1 MRYCIRFCCLLLLA
15 DAANGQTNS
24 GAIGGTVTDKTG
36 LVIAGAEVTITNL
49 GTNQSIKLVT
59 SQAGSYALAN
69 QPPVFFRVAA
79 VAPGFKRAVADKV
92 KVDTATQVTVDLTLE
107 VGDTSQSV
115 TVEAAPPLLN
125 SESGAQG
132 HTITE
137 EQVLNLPF
145 QDRSVLELAVTLPN
159 VSGNVDNEDPRVDL
173 GTPSPGF
180 AININGGRPGEGSI
194 LADGANNISNQG
206 RRQMASFSPEV
217 MQEFTVQTGTFS
229 AEYGSTGGGIIN
241 TTTKSGT
248 NQLRGLAYWYNRN
261 PFFAASPWS
270 ASAVRRETPNL
281 KQNNVGL
288 TVGGPVVLPYIGPK
302 GLSRYNGRGRS
313 FFFVAVEPRRTY
325 NRNLA
330 NSGLVPSEA
339 MRKGDF
345 SNACTVDGGLAPCDV
360 AARLGRPAVPL
371 ELYNQTFQANGQ
383 LYRVQA
389 GDPVPAFPN
398 NVIPSQ
404 WLDPIALKIAQAIP
418 APSPY
423 YLDDAGLLRNTA
435 ASTFVRN
442 RETRYTVRLDHQV
455 TDTNK
460 LSFRYTNNPI
470 YGERGYTNAGDNSVI
485 YNSPGNHNSAS
496 SQYLLNHVYIIRPTV
511 INDLRLSYTRG
522 DYAGSV
528 PNAWKNRN
536 WAAELGLPTA
546 SSWGLPQFT
555 TGAYN
560 VGQTDQARLNINL
573 DQNFNI
579 TDSLSIVRGKSSW
592 KLGADLYLGRW
603 KFTELT
609 NFPGGQ
615 YTFTNIL
622 TQSAIAN
629 GTGGHAFAQ
638 FLMGIPSNVQMRSAI
653 VPYYYSWRSA
663 SFFVQNDWRLRP
675 NLTLNLGLRYSLQL
689 PRTEK
694 HHLQGSYR
702 PELARNVAVPQEP
715 LCTVATR
722 PCPAANQVR
731 LPEGMLPKEALIVPF
746 HYSGVGANSPYMA
759 PVDWNDV
766 QPRFGFAWS
775 PRIHGRRIVIRG
787 GYGLSYAPSAGVS
800 VARAIPDIGGSI
812 TDAYTY
818 NNNRGT
824 YQKQNPGDTA
834 LLRLSTNPPDY
845 TFKTPNV
852 RIPDNGIVYEEALAL
867 AGPAVNRE
875 FVSPNFRS
883 PGIHNWSFTLSGEIA
898 SQTVLTVGYQGAHS
912 SSLFLPPRNTNYL
925 DPAVNTQLAAAG
937 LNPSQVVY
945 DPLGRRNPATG
956 QVVTVL
962 LSSVFSRYLGFA
974 NFTDRF
980 NAIGRSDRHAGFIS
994 LQRRMRQ
1001 GLNFNANYTWGKTID
1016 DAGDS
1021 GDSQTLFGAY
1031 TSLQGGFLKDPP
1043 PERSVSE
1050 WDRRHIFNLT
1060 FYGDLPMRRN
1070 SPYLA
1075 RVPPPLKSIII
1086 DWRFSGIYRAMTG
1099 TPVHVLLGDTNG
1111 AAIADNRVGA
1121 QLNNQAMIRPNLV
1134 LGVPVLNPYFDRNKD
1149 ALGTYEP
1156 FLNPA
1161 AFTRPPKG
1169 QVGNL
1174 ARTLDWLRT
1183 PGLWTFNLS
1192 LQKNFYA
1199 FGRDSKRYFEFRVD
1213 AQNVLNHINFGFG
1226 PHPSQWGIFTATSP
1240 SEADITAAEYRTWQ
1254 AYDPSGRPALGTP
1267 AGDSLFAQI
1276 QNLTR
1281 SQRPNGAAT
1290 GPLPDDFYTVRLPDH
1305 FKATNQ
1311 NAFDISTM
1319 EGLKYYRLRQVYNNG
1334 FTTYNNAQQ
1343 TRYLT
1348 FGLRFFF

>member
-1 MRYCIRFCCLLLLA
+1 LA
-15 DAANGQTNS
+15 SALTGQTNS
-24 GAIGGTVTDKTG
+24 GAIGGTVTDRSG
-36 LVIAGAEVTITNL
+36 LVIAGATVTITNL
-49 GTNQSIKLVT
+49 GTNQSIQLTT
-59 SQAGSYALAN
+59 SEAGSYALGN
-69 QPPVFFRVAA
+69 QPPVFYRVTAE
-79 VAPGFKRAVADKV
+79 APGFKRAVADDV
-92 KVDTATQVTVDLTLE
+92 KVDTATQVTVNLTLE

-125 SESGAQG
+125 TESGAHS

-137 EQVLNLPF
+137 QQVLNLPF

-261 PFFAASPWS
+261 PFFAANPWS

-281 KQNNVGL
+281 KQNNMGF
-288 TVGGPVVLPYIGPK
+288 TVGGPIVLPYIGP
-302 GLSRYNGRGRS
+302 GGFGRYSGRNRS

-330 NSGLVPSEA
+330 TSGLVPSEA
-339 MRKGDF
+339 MRNGDF
-345 SNACTVDGGLAPCDV
+345 SNACTVDGGLAPCGV
-360 AARLGRPAVPL
+360 AAHFGRPAVPL

-383 LYRVQA
+383 LYRVQP

-404 WLDPIALKIAQAIP
+404 WLDPIALKIAQVIP
-418 APSPY
+418 AASPY
-423 YLDDAGLLRNTA
+423 YIDGAGLLRNTA

-442 RETRYTVRLDHQV
+442 RETRYTVRVDHQL
-455 TDTNK
+455 TDKNK
-460 LSFRYTNNPI
+460 LTFRYTNNPI
-470 YGERGYTNAGDNSVI
+470 YGERGYTNAGDASVI

-496 SQYLLNHVYIIRPTV
+496 AQYLLNDLHMIAPTL
-511 INDLRLSYTRG
+511 INDLRISYTRG

-528 PNAWKNRN
+528 PNAWKDRN

-546 SSWGLPQFT
+546 SPWGLPQFT
-555 TGAYN
+555 TGAYT

-579 TDSLSIVRGKSSW
+579 TDSLSWVRGKSSW
-592 KLGADLYLGRW
+592 KFGTDLYLGRW

-622 TQSAIAN
+622 TQSAAAN

-663 SFFVQNDWRLRP
+663 SFFAQNDWRVRP
-675 NLTLNLGLRYSLQL
+675 NLALNLGLRYSFQL

-694 HHLQGSYR
+694 YHLQGTYR
-702 PELARNVAVPQEP
+702 PERAKKVPVPQEP
-715 LCTVATR
+715 LCTVAVR

-746 HYSGVGANSPYMA
+746 HYSGVGDNSPYA
-759 PVDWNDV
+759 SPVDWTDV

-775 PRIHGRRIVIRG
+775 PRAFGHRVVVRG
-787 GYGLSYAPSAGVS
+787 GYGLSHAPSAGVS

-818 NNNRGT
+818 NNNRGV
-824 YQKQNPGDTA
+824 YQQQNPGDAA

-845 TFKTPNV
+845 VFKTPNV
-852 RIPDNGIVYEEALAL
+852 RIPDSGIVYEEALAL

-875 FVSPNFRS
+875 YISPNFRS
-883 PGIHNWSFTLSGEIA
+883 PAIHNWSLSIGGEVA
-898 SQTVLTVGYQGAHS
+898 RQTVLTIGYQGAHS

-925 DPAVNTQLAAAG
+925 DPAVNTRLAAAG

-945 DPLGRRNPATG
+945 DPLGRTNPATG

-962 LSSVFSRYLGFA
+962 LSSVFSRYIGFA

-980 NAIGRSDRHAGFIS
+980 NAVGRSDRHAGYVS
-994 LQRRMRQ
+994 LQRRMAQ
-1001 GLNFNANYTWGKTID
+1001 DINFNANYTWGKTID

-1021 GDSQTLFGAY
+1021 GDSQMLFGAY
-1031 TSLQGGFLKDPP
+1031 TSLQGSYLKDPP

-1060 FYGDLPMRRN
+1060 FYGNVPLRRN
-1070 SPYLA
+1070 SALA
-1075 RVPPPLKSIII
+1075 SRMPALLKTAVA
-1086 DWRFSGIYRAMTG
+1086 DWRFSGIFRAMSG
-1099 TPVHVLLGDTNG
+1099 TPAHVLLGDSNG

-1134 LGVPVLNPYFDRNKD
+1134 PGVPVRNPFYDRNKD
-1149 ALGTYEP
+1149 ALGTNEP

-1161 AFTRPPKG
+1161 AFTRPAKG
-1169 QVGNL
+1169 EVGNL
-1174 ARTLDWLRT
+1174 ARTLDWGRV
-1183 PGLWTFNLS
+1183 PGLWTFNFS
-1192 LQKNFYA
+1192 LQKIFYV
-1199 FGRDSKRYFEFRVD
+1199 FGRDRKRYFEFRVD
-1213 AQNVLNHINFGFG
+1213 AQNILNHITFGFG
-1226 PHPSQWGIFTATSP
+1226 PHPSQWGIGTTTSP

-1254 AYDPSGRPALGTP
+1254 AYSPTTRPPLGTP
-1267 AGDSLFAQI
+1267 AGDALFANI
-1276 QNLTR
+1276 QSLTR
-1281 SQRPNGAAT
+1281 GHRANGAAS
-1290 GPLPDDFYTVRLPDH
+1290 GPLPDDFFTVRLPDH
-1305 FKATNQ
+1305 FKATNL
-1311 NAFDISTM
+1311 NAFDISTLD
-1319 EGLKYYRLRQVYNNG
+1319 GLKYYRLRQVHNNG

-1348 FGLRFFF
+1348 FGLRLYF